1 MRWLLRYALFDPVC
15 IERTEDLFSLGMR
28 DPHTLKLCPAARFEN
43 WRTRRELHPQP
54 SRRQRGALLIELRI
68 QKWLAEPKLE
78 THRGV
83 GERYGPPSL
92 RSGEAASLSLRFERW
107 LVGSAGNAPV
117 RRFRFCFAT
126 PDLQAGNRITSLA
139 N

>member
-28 DPHTLKLCPAARFEN
+28 DPHTLKLCPAASFEN

-68 QKWLAEPKLE
+68 QKWWEVLVTLQSSLPALFFDGGF
-78 THRGV
+78 TDRGPDHFPEMV
-83 GERYGPPSL
+83 
-92 RSGEAASLSLRFERW
+92 
-107 LVGSAGNAPV
+107 AGAGI
-117 RRFRFCFAT
+117 T
-126 PDLQAGNRITSLA
+126 PA
-139 N
+139 